1 MLRTNYVQDTVVNPR
16 EEYRDEHHTVLP
28 SNILHHC
35 HLQQLLFL
43 KHPPIVSEVSF
54 FPHPLQ
60 NFLFLEFLMRVI
72 LTGVRWHLIVGLIFI
87 SLIFSDAEHLFMCIL
102 TFCMSSLE
110 KCLGLL
116 LIFCLGWFFA
126 VKLYELTSYF
136 WN

>member
-1 MLRTNYVQDTVVNPR
+1 MRNVILSKYMPRNGISRSYRNSVFNFWEICTNLHSHPSCLRFLFF
-16 EEYRDEHHTVLP
+16 HTL
-28 SNILHHC
+28 SRI
-35 HLQQLLFL
+35 
-43 KHPPIVSEVSF
+43 
-54 FPHPLQ
+54 
-60 NFLFLEFLMRVI
+60 FLFLEFLMRVI